1 MGEGREG
8 VLVRVL
14 VGVLVLMLMLML
26 VLVELCAQVRWGA
39 QRGTAVGALGGQE
52 TGVELLAQ
60 KVLLC
65 RGKERESQSESIFP
79 IFLTPT
85 LCHFG

>member
-8 VLVRVL
+8 MLVGVL
-14 VGVLVLMLMLML
+14 VGVLVLMLVLML
-26 VLVELCAQVRWGA
+26 VLVELCAQIGRRA

-52 TGVELLAQ
+52 TGVELLAK

-65 RGKERESQSESIFP
+65 RRRE
-79 IFLTPT
+79 
-85 LCHFG
+85 